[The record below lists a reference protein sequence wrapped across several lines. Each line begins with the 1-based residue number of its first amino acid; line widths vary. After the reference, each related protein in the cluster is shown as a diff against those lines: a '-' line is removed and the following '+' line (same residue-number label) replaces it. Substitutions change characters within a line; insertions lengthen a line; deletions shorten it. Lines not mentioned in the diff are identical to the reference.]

1 MKFRKITIEDR
12 DWIRSCVAETD
23 YKGSSYSFAVIMMW
37 QDSYKTEVARFKDF
51 AVFRSTM
58 DDGYYAYAMPVGR
71 GDLREVIEELRKDA
85 KRHGQTLRI
94 YCVEDSAKFWLKTN
108 MAGEFSYEPSR
119 DAWDYVYDREAL
131 ATLKGKKYAGKRNH
145 INRFIE
151 DGDWH
156 YERLDETNV
165 DDCMKMAELWYAEAV
180 EKGNTTAIEE
190 KTALEIA
197 VRYFNELELTGGVL
211 YKDEKL
217 VAFTIGE
224 ALSKDTYHVLIEKA
238 YADIN
243 GAYPMINQQYVENEM
258 SRFKYVNREED
269 TGLPGLRKAK
279 ESYHP
284 AFMVEKYMAIS
295 KF

>member
-1 MKFRKITIEDR
+1 MRFRDITIEDR
-12 DWIRSCVAETD
+12 DWIRSCVSETD
-23 YKGSSYSFAVIMMW
+23 YKGSNYSFSVIMMW
-37 QDSYKTEVARFKDF
+37 KEAYETQVARFNEF
-51 AVFRSTM
+51 AVFRSRM
-58 DDGYYAYAMPVGR
+58 DDGGFAYAMPAGR
-71 GDLREVIEELRKDA
+71 GDLREAVEELRKDA
-85 KRHGQTLRI
+85 KRHGQPLRI
-94 YCVEDSAKFWLKTN
+94 YGVEDSAKFWLKTN
-108 MAGEFSYEPSR
+108 MAGEFSYEPDR
-119 DAWDYVYDREAL
+119 DSWDYVYDREAL

-145 INRFIE
+145 INRFTE

-156 YERLDETNV
+156 YEKLDDTNV
-165 DDCMKMAELWYAEAV
+165 DACMDMARLWYDEAV
-180 EKGNTTAIEE
+180 EKGNSTVVEE
-190 KTALEIA
+190 KVALDIA
-197 VRYFNELELTGGVL
+197 VRYFKELELTGGVL